1 MTGVRSRKVARD
13 LRRRWGRTIV
23 VVAAMA
29 LAVLAVTAVSTSY
42 SVARSQQLSGY
53 LATDP
58 PSATISARGLTP
70 AAPELVRAVPGVA
83 AADTS
88 RTLTA
93 RIRRPGE
100 QQWQALRLTVRDSFV
115 ANRIARLTPGDG
127 VWPPPDGQIVL
138 ESSGLR
144 LLDDITAGGQVEVE
158 LPGRPVRTVP
168 VAGTAA
174 DPGLPPSW
182 VEGMVYGYVTPQT
195 VTGFGVTVV
204 PAELRI
210 VVDGD
215 RTDPVH
221 IRSVADAAVQRL
233 TAAGVTVS
241 VVDVPEPGA
250 HPHQEIMNGMLRL
263 ELLFGALAVLLSVLL
278 IVTVVS
284 GLLAGQVRQIGTM
297 KAVGAT
303 WQQIAGGYLTSTAV
317 LAFAACL
324 IGWPLGRLAGLG
336 FVGFIAE
343 FMNFEVTDES
353 MPWWLI
359 AAQLVAGVAVPLL
372 VAGVLV
378 IRACRIPPVAAMRDH
393 GVTAPRTGR
402 AGRLARGTRLPRIP
416 LLGARN
422 AVRRRGRLVLA
433 AAALSVGGAMFM
445 AAFNVSDGLA
455 DTFVEQTIAA
465 EPYDLT
471 VTLDRPYPISQVERV
486 VNAVPGIARAETWTS
501 MPVAFPAGGTGQ
513 ISGVPSTSPDLRLK
527 LTAGRWLQPGED
539 RAMVLS
545 ADYVEDHPGVAV
557 GSTVT
562 TRTGDQ
568 ETGWTVVGVAVQVG
582 SPSAWVDRD
591 ALAAASGTAGTANTI
606 RLISATHDPAPLR
619 QDLENAL
626 TGGGMAV
633 AAVRTQDDIRKV
645 LVAHQIIFVV
655 FLNLVTVISVVVGG
669 LGLATILTVA
679 ITERTREMG
688 VLRSLG
694 ATDRALRGLILA
706 EAVTIGVVSWLVA
719 AVFLAV
725 PATVAF
731 GGIFGNLLLN
741 IPLTVTVNG
750 FAVAGWLLLVCGI
763 CVLAALL
770 PARRAARMTVRQAL
784 AYE

>member
-13 LRRRWGRTIV
+13 LRRKWGRTAV
-23 VVAAMA
+23 VVLAMA

-42 SVARSQQLSGY
+42 SVARSQQVSGY
-53 LATDP
+53 LATEP

-70 AAPELVRAVPGVA
+70 AAAEQVRTVPGVA

-93 RIRRPGE
+93 RIREPGE
-100 QQWQALRLTVRDSFV
+100 QQWQPLRLTVRDSYA
-115 ANRIARLTPGDG
+115 ANRIARLTPRDG

-138 ESSGLR
+138 EQSGLR
-144 LLDDITAGGQVEVE
+144 LLDGIAAGGQIEVE
-158 LPGRPVRTVP
+158 PAGMPVRTVP
-168 VAGTAA
+168 VAGTAG

-182 VEGMVYGYVTPQT
+182 VEGVVYGYVTPQT
-195 VTGFGVTVV
+195 AAGLGFTAG
-204 PAELRI
+204 PAEVRI
-210 VVDGD
+210 LVDGD
-215 RTDPVH
+215 RMDAVH
-221 IRSVADAAVQRL
+221 IRSVAAAVAQRL
-233 TAAGVTVS
+233 TTAGVS
-241 VVDVPEPGA
+241 VTAVDVPEPGA
-250 HPHQEIMNGMLRL
+250 HPHQGIMNGMLRL
-263 ELLFGALAVLLSVLL
+263 ELLFGALALLLSVLL

-303 WQQIAGGYLTSTAV
+303 WQQVAGGYLTGTAL
-317 LAFAACL
+317 LAVMACL

-343 FMNFEVTDES
+343 FMNFEVTDDS

-359 AAQLVAGVAVPLL
+359 AAQLIAGMLVPLTVAGFL
-372 VAGVLV
+372 VV
-378 IRACRIPPVAAMRDH
+378 RACRVSPVAAMRDH
-393 GVTAPRTGR
+393 GVVAPR
-402 AGRLARGTRLPRIP
+402 AGRPGPLTRGARLPRLP

-433 AAALSVGGAMFM
+433 SAALSVGGAMFM
-445 AAFNVSDGLA
+445 AAFNISDGLA
-455 DTFVEQTIAA
+455 DSFVEQTIAA

-471 VTLDRPYPISQVERV
+471 VILDRPYPMDRIERAV
-486 VNAVPGIARAETWTS
+486 DAVPGIERAESWTS
-501 MPVAFPAGGTGQ
+501 MPAAFPAGRTGQ
-513 ISGVPSTSPDLRLK
+513 ISGVPTASPDLRLK
-527 LTAGRWLQPGED
+527 LTAGRWLRPDDQ
-539 RAMVLS
+539 RAMVIS
-545 ADYVEDHPGVAV
+545 AEYARENPGAAI

-606 RLISATHDPAPLR
+606 RLISEADDPAPLR
-619 QDLENAL
+619 QEIERAL
-626 TGGGMAV
+626 TGDGMVV
-633 AAVRTQDDIRKV
+633 AGVRTQDDIRKV

-655 FLNLVTVISVVVGG
+655 FLNLITVISIVVGG
-669 LGLATILTVA
+669 LGLATILTVS
-679 ITERTREMG
+679 ITERTREIG

-719 AVFLAV
+719 AVVLAV
-725 PATVAF
+725 PATLAF
-731 GGIFGNLLLN
+731 GSIFGNLLLN
-741 IPLTVTVNG
+741 TPLAVTVNG
-750 FAVAGWLLLVCGI
+750 FAVAGWLLLVCAI
-763 CVLAALL
+763 SVVAALL
-770 PARRAARMTVRQAL
+770 PARRAARMTVQQAL

>member
-13 LRRRWGRTIV
+13 LRHKWGRTIV
-23 VVAAMA
+23 VVCAMA

-42 SVARSQQLSGY
+42 SVAESQQLSGY

-70 AAPELVRAVPGVA
+70 SAAEQVRAVSGVA

-100 QQWQALRLTVRDSFV
+100 QQWQPLRLTVRDSYP
-115 ANRIARLTPGDG
+115 ANRIARLTPRDG

-138 ESSGLR
+138 EQSGLR
-144 LLDDITAGGQVEVE
+144 LLDDITAGAQIDVE
-158 LPGRPVRTVP
+158 LPGLPVRTMP
-168 VAGTAA
+168 VAGTAS

-182 VEGMVYGYVTPQT
+182 VEGLVYGYVTPQT
-195 VTGFGVTVV
+195 VTGFGFTAD
-204 PAELRI
+204 PAEVRI
-210 VVDGD
+210 LVDGD
-215 RTDPVH
+215 RTDAVH
-221 IRSVADAAVQRL
+221 IRTVADAAAQRL
-233 TAAGVTVS
+233 TAAGAAVAT
-241 VVDVPEPGA
+241 VDVPEPGA

-263 ELLFGALAVLLSVLL
+263 ELLFGALALLLSVLL

-303 WQQIAGGYLTSTAV
+303 WQQIAGGYLASTTLLAV
-317 LAFAACL
+317 VACL

-343 FMNFEVTDES
+343 FMNFEVTDDS
-353 MPWWLI
+353 LPWWLI
-359 AAQLVAGVAVPLL
+359 TAQLIAGMAVPLL

-378 IRACRIPPVAAMRDH
+378 VRACRIPPVAAMRDH
-393 GVTAPRTGR
+393 GVTQPR
-402 AGRLARGTRLPRIP
+402 AGRTGLLARSTRLPRLP
-416 LLGARN
+416 LLGVRN

-471 VTLDRPYPISQVERV
+471 VTLDQPYPVDQLERV
-486 VNAVPGIARAETWTS
+486 VGAVPGIERAETWTS
-501 MPVAFPAGGTGQ
+501 MPATFPAGRTGQ
-513 ISGVPSTSPDLRLK
+513 ISGVPSASPDLRLK

-591 ALAAASGTAGTANTI
+591 ALATASGTAGTANTI
-606 RLISATHDPAPLR
+606 RLISETDDLPSLR
-619 QDLENAL
+619 QDLEKAL
-626 TGGGMAV
+626 TGDGVAV
-633 AAVRTQDDIRKV
+633 AGVRTQDDIRKI

-655 FLNLVTVISVVVGG
+655 FLNLITLISVVVGG

-679 ITERTREMG
+679 ITERTREIG

-719 AVFLAV
+719 AVVLAV
-725 PATVAF
+725 PATLAF
-731 GGIFGNLLLN
+731 GAIFGNLLLN
-741 IPLTVTVNG
+741 TPLAVTINSL
-750 FAVAGWLLLVCGI
+750 AVAGWLLLVCGI
-763 CVLAALL
+763 CVVAAWL
-770 PARRAARMTVRQAL
+770 PARRAARMTVQQAL

>member
-13 LRRRWGRTIV
+13 LRRKWGRTIV
-23 VVAAMA
+23 VVLAMA

-42 SVARSQQLSGY
+42 FVARSQQLSGY

-58 PSATISARGLTP
+58 PSATISVRGLTP
-70 AAPELVRAVPGVA
+70 AAADQVRTVPGVA

-93 RIRRPGE
+93 RIRRPGDPE
-100 QQWQALRLTVRDSFV
+100 WQQLRLTVRDSFA
-115 ANRIARLTPGDG
+115 ANRIARLTPRDG

-138 ESSGLR
+138 EQSGLR

-158 LPGRPVRTVP
+158 LPGLPVRTVRT
-168 VAGTAA
+168 AGTAS

-182 VEGMVYGYVTPQT
+182 VEGMVYGYVTPRT
-195 VTGFGVTVV
+195 VTDLGFTADPGEV
-204 PAELRI
+204 RI
-210 VVDGD
+210 LVDGD
-215 RTDPVH
+215 RTDAAH
-221 IRSVADAAVQRL
+221 IRSVAGAAAQRL
-233 TAAGVTVS
+233 TAAGVS
-241 VVDVPEPGA
+241 VTTVDVPEAGA

-263 ELLFGALAVLLSVLL
+263 ELLFGALALLLSVLL

-303 WQQIAGGYLTSTAV
+303 WQQIAGGYLAGTAL
-317 LAFAACL
+317 LALAACL

-343 FMNFEVTDES
+343 FMNFEVTGES
-353 MPWWLI
+353 APWWLT
-359 AAQLVAGVAVPLL
+359 AAQLIAGMAVPLL

-378 IRACRIPPVAAMRDH
+378 VRACRVSPVTAMRDH
-393 GVTAPRTGR
+393 GVAAPRAGG
-402 AGRLARGTRLPRIP
+402 AGRLARGTRLPRLP
-416 LLGARN
+416 LLGVRN

-433 AAALSVGGAMFM
+433 TAALSVGGAMFM

-471 VTLDRPYPISQVERV
+471 VTLDRPYPVGELERV
-486 VNAVPGIARAETWTS
+486 VSAVPGVARAETWTS
-501 MPVAFPAGGTGQ
+501 MPAAFPGGRTGQ
-513 ISGVPSTSPDLRLK
+513 LSGVPSASPDLRLK
-527 LTAGRWLQPGED
+527 LTAGRWLRPGEQ

-545 ADYVEDHPGVAV
+545 ADYAEENPGVTV

-562 TRTGDQ
+562 TRTGDR

-582 SPSAWVDRD
+582 SPSAWVDRE
-591 ALAAASGTAGTANTI
+591 ALAAASGTAGTADTI
-606 RLISATHDPAPLR
+606 RLISESGDPAPVR
-619 QDLENAL
+619 QDLEKAL
-626 TGGGMAV
+626 TGGGMVV
-633 AAVRTQDDIRKV
+633 AAVRTQDDIRKI

-655 FLNLVTVISVVVGG
+655 FLNLITLISVVVGG

-679 ITERTREMG
+679 ITERTREIG

-719 AVFLAV
+719 AVVLAV
-725 PATVAF
+725 PATLAF
-731 GGIFGNLLLN
+731 GAIFGNLLLN
-741 IPLTVTVNG
+741 TPLAVTVNG
-750 FAVAGWLLLVCGI
+750 AAVAGWLLLVCGI
-763 CVLAALL
+763 CAVAALL

>member
-13 LRRRWGRTIV
+13 LRHKWGRTIV

-42 SVARSQQLSGY
+42 SVARSQQRLGY

-58 PSATISARGLTP
+58 PSATINARDLTP
-70 AAPELVRAVPGVA
+70 AAAEQVRTVPGVA

-93 RIRRPGE
+93 RIRRPGSQE
-100 QQWQALRLTVRDSFV
+100 WQPLRLTVRDSYA
-115 ANRIARLTPGDG
+115 ANRIARLTPRDG

-138 ESSGLR
+138 EQSGLR
-144 LLDDITAGGQVEVE
+144 LLDDITAGAQIDVE
-158 LPGRPVRTVP
+158 LPGLPVRTVP
-168 VAGTAA
+168 IAGTAS
-174 DPGLPPSW
+174 DPGLPPGW

-195 VTGFGVTVV
+195 VAGFGFTAD
-204 PAELRI
+204 PAEVRI
-210 VVDGD
+210 LVDGD
-215 RTDPVH
+215 RTDAGH
-221 IRSVADAAVQRL
+221 IRSVAGTVAQRL
-233 TAAGVTVS
+233 TAAGVS
-241 VVDVPEPGA
+241 VTTVDVPEPGA

-263 ELLFGALAVLLSVLL
+263 ELLFGALALLLSVLL

-303 WQQIAGGYLTSTAV
+303 WQQTAGGYLASTAL
-317 LAFAACL
+317 LAVVACL

-343 FMNFEVTDES
+343 FMNFEVTDDS

-359 AAQLVAGVAVPLL
+359 TTQLTAGMAVPLL

-378 IRACRIPPVAAMRDH
+378 VRACRVSPVAAMRDH
-393 GVTAPRTGR
+393 GVAAPRAGGG
-402 AGRLARGTRLPRIP
+402 GRLARSTRLPRLP
-416 LLGARN
+416 LLGVRN

-433 AAALSVGGAMFM
+433 SAALSVGGAMFM

-471 VTLDRPYPISQVERV
+471 VTLDRPYPVGELDRV
-486 VNAVPGIARAETWTS
+486 VTAVPGIVRAETWTS
-501 MPVAFPAGGTGQ
+501 MPATFPAGRTGQ
-513 ISGVPSTSPDLRLK
+513 ISGVPSASPDLRLK
-527 LTAGRWLQPGED
+527 LTAGRWLRPGEE

-545 ADYVEDHPGVAV
+545 ADYAKDHPAATV

-591 ALAAASGTAGTANTI
+591 TLAAASGTAGTANTI
-606 RLISATHDPAPLR
+606 RLISEADDPAPLR
-619 QDLENAL
+619 QDLEQAL
-626 TGGGMAV
+626 TGDGMAV
-633 AAVRTQDDIRKV
+633 AGVRTQDDIRKV

-655 FLNLVTVISVVVGG
+655 FLNLVTVISIVVGG
-669 LGLATILTVA
+669 LGLATILTVS
-679 ITERTREMG
+679 ITERTREIG

-694 ATDRALRGLILA
+694 ATDRALRSLILA

-719 AVFLAV
+719 AVVLAV
-725 PATVAF
+725 PATLAF
-731 GGIFGNLLLN
+731 GSIFGNLLLN
-741 IPLTVTVNG
+741 TPLAVTVNG
-750 FAVAGWLLLVCGI
+750 LAVAGWLLLVCGI
-763 CVLAALL
+763 CVVAALL
-770 PARRAARMTVRQAL
+770 PARRAARMTVQQAL

>member
-13 LRRRWGRTIV
+13 LRRRWGRTTV
-23 VVAAMA
+23 VVAAMG

-42 SVARSQQLSGY
+42 AVAQSQQRTGY

-58 PSATISARGLTP
+58 PSATISARGVTP
-70 AAPELVRAVPGVA
+70 AAAEQVRAVPGVA

-93 RIRRPGE
+93 RIRQPGAR
-100 QQWQALRLTVRDSFV
+100 QWEPLRLTVRDSY
-115 ANRIARLTPGDG
+115 AGNRIARLTPRDG
-127 VWPPPDGQIVL
+127 AWPPVDGQIVL
-138 ESSGLR
+138 EQSGLR
-144 LLDDITAGGQVEVE
+144 LLDDIGSGEHVEVE
-158 LPGRPVRTVP
+158 LPGLPVRTVP
-168 VAGTAA
+168 IAGTAS

-195 VTGFGVTVV
+195 VAGFGFAAT
-204 PAELRI
+204 PAEVRI
-210 VVDGD
+210 LVDGD
-215 RTDPVH
+215 RTDAAH
-221 IRSVADAAVQRL
+221 IRSVADAVAQRL
-233 TAAGVTVS
+233 TAAGVS
-241 VVDVPEPGA
+241 VTTVDVPEPGA

-263 ELLFGALAVLLSVLL
+263 ELLFGALALLLSVLL

-284 GLLAGQVRQIGTM
+284 GLLAGQVREIGTM

-303 WQQIAGGYLTSTAV
+303 WQQIAGGYLAGTTV
-317 LAFAACL
+317 LAVAACL

-343 FMNFEVTDES
+343 FMNFEVTDDS

-359 AAQLVAGVAVPLL
+359 IAQLTAGIVVPLL
-372 VAGVLV
+372 VAAVLL
-378 IRACRIPPVAAMRDH
+378 IRACRVAPVAAMRDH
-393 GVTAPRTGR
+393 GVTAPRIAGG
-402 AGRLARGTRLPRIP
+402 GRLARGTRLPRLP
-416 LLGARN
+416 LLGVRN

-433 AAALSVGGAMFM
+433 SAALAVGGAMFM

-455 DTFVEQTIAA
+455 ETFVEQTIAA

-471 VTLDRPYPISQVERV
+471 VMLDRPYPVDRLERAV
-486 VNAVPGIARAETWTS
+486 TAVPGIARAEIWTS
-501 MPVAFPAGGTGQ
+501 APATFPAGRTGQ
-513 ISGVPSTSPDLRLK
+513 ISGVPSASPDLRLK
-527 LTAGRWLQPGED
+527 LTAGRWLQPGEQ

-545 ADYVEDHPGVAV
+545 ADYAQENPGATV
-557 GSTVT
+557 GSTLT

-568 ETGWTVVGVAVQVG
+568 ETGWTIVGVAVQVG

-591 ALAAASGTAGTANTI
+591 ELAAASGTAGTADTI
-606 RLISATHDPAPLR
+606 RLISQAVDPAPLR
-619 QDLENAL
+619 QDLEKAL

-633 AAVRTQDDIRKV
+633 AGVRTQDDIRKV

-669 LGLATILTVA
+669 LGLATILTVS
-679 ITERTREMG
+679 ITERTREIG

-694 ATDRALRGLILA
+694 ATDRAVRGLILA

-719 AVFLAV
+719 AVVLAV
-725 PATVAF
+725 PATLAF
-731 GGIFGNLLLN
+731 GSIFGDLLLN
-741 IPLTVTVNG
+741 TPLAVTVNG
-750 FAVAGWLLLVCGI
+750 FAVVGWLLLVCGI
-763 CVLAALL
+763 CVVAALL